1 MLLFMTVVNHSEM
14 NDRKLNNNSKKNVEY
29 IAEDSKHKRIDKT
42 NEQKTNTIQ
51 LTPIC
56 LFHLLALFFG

>member
-1 MLLFMTVVNHSEM
+1 M

-29 IAEDSKHKRIDKT
+29 IAEDSKHKRVDKT